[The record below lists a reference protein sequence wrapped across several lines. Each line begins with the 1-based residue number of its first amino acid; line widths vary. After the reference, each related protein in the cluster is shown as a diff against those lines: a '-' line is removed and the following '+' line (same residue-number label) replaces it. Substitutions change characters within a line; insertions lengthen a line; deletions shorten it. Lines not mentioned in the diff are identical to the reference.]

1 MTVRVCVCV
10 CARLCLLI
18 FYDIQVPYVCV
29 HMCVSR
35 VFVFPPGK
43 SKHVTFAPLVL
54 VVVVAVATVVQHKL
68 CELLLYVVA
77 AHVLCSPGL
86 SLSLSRSH
94 FPGVALFC
102 VRSSEFAFKV
112 KSIEI
117 KLIENVSEFLF
128 FFFFFLPLFR
138 VCIFVATYFHKQM

>member
-1 MTVRVCVCV
+1 M
-10 CARLCLLI
+10 
-18 FYDIQVPYVCV
+18 
-29 HMCVSR
+29 SR

-43 SKHVTFAPLVL
+43 SEHVTFAPLVL
-54 VVVVAVATVVQHKL
+54 VVVVAVVAATVVQHKL

-86 SLSLSRSH
+86 SLPLSRSL

-128 FFFFFLPLFR
+128 FSFFLPLFR

>member
-1 MTVRVCVCV
+1 M

-54 VVVVAVATVVQHKL
+54 VVVVVSAATVVQHKL

-128 FFFFFLPLFR
+128 FCFFFFAFISC
-138 VCIFVATYFHKQM
+138 VYFCSNIFS

>member
-10 CARLCLLI
+10 RATLLAD

-86 SLSLSRSH
+86 SLSLCLAHTFPVLLSFACALLNSHSR
-94 FPGVALFC
+94 
-102 VRSSEFAFKV
+102 
-112 KSIEI
+112 
-117 KLIENVSEFLF
+117 
-128 FFFFFLPLFR
+128 
-138 VCIFVATYFHKQM
+138 